1 MGTDKTSER
10 FSPAAEPSDEKWKS
24 LGMAT
29 VVIVVSVLAIT
40 AFLIYSVLMLYAIMT
55 VF

>member
-1 MGTDKTSER
+1 MGTDKLPER
-10 FSPAAEPSDEKWKS
+10 FSPAAEPSEEKWKS
-24 LGMAT
+24 LGIAT

-40 AFLIYSVLMLYAIMT
+40 AFLIYSVLLLYAIMT